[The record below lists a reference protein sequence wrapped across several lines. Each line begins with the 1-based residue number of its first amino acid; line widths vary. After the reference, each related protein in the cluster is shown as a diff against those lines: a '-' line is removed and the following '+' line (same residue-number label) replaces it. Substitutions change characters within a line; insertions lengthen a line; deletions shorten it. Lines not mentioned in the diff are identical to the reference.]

1 MRKLNSIIL
10 ILVSMLLT
18 AGLSAAGATEV
29 TVYKSPTC
37 GCCKNWV
44 AHMRANGFTVK
55 AIDVADVTS
64 YKLANGIGPALAS
77 CHTALVEGYVIEGHV
92 PAQDIR
98 RLLRERPKNIAG
110 LAAPGMPSGSPG
122 MEQGYKDPYN
132 VLSFDKAGNTSVYAR
147 H

>member
-44 AHMRANGFTVK
+44 VHMRANGFTVK

-122 MEQGYKDPYN
+122 MEQGYKDTYN